1 MPGDNATP
9 TIKSALRVML
19 LVELLTERPS
29 GMTFPE
35 IRDALDVPKSSL
47 HGLLK
52 VMTSRGHLVFDPA
65 TRMYRLGVRYWE
77 AGQAFMHGADL
88 AQVAQPY
95 LEAARDALNE
105 TVQLSILDGLENVYV
120 AKVEADQVLQLV
132 SKVGSRLPAHAT
144 GLGKVLLA
152 HLDPD
157 ELARRLDGVA
167 LEKFTENTVSDQ
179 VELRAL
185 LEDIRTS
192 GYATD
197 DGEYTPG
204 VFCVAVPV
212 FGHDGQVAAGMS
224 CSVPSIRI
232 GPSTK
237 SDMLEV
243 LNAQARALSAA
254 LGHHVP
260 SRS

>member
-1 MPGDNATP
+1 MTSGDDATP

-19 LVELLTERPS
+19 LVELLTEQPQ

-35 IRDALDVPKSSL
+35 IREALDVPKSSL
-47 HGLLK
+47 HGLLR

-65 TRMYRLGVRYWE
+65 TRLYRLGVRYWE

-88 AQVAQPY
+88 SRVAQPY
-95 LEAARDALNE
+95 LEAVRDALNE
-105 TVQLSILDGLENVYV
+105 TVQLSILDGLENVYI

-132 SKVGSRLPAHAT
+132 SKVGSRLPAHTT

-152 HLDPD
+152 YQDPAKLE
-157 ELARRLDGVA
+157 ELLTGVV
-167 LEKFTENTVSDQ
+167 LEKFTENTVADQ
-179 VELRAL
+179 PTLMEVLKEVRA
-185 LEDIRTS
+185 S

-212 FGHDGQVAAGMS
+212 FGHDGQVTAAMS

-232 GPSTK
+232 GASTK
-237 SDMLEV
+237 ADMLQA
-243 LNAQARALSAA
+243 LNEQAQALSAA
-254 LGHHVP
+254 LGY
-260 SRS
+260 RE